1 MKTPGELGKLFEQI
15 AQPDAQGYSQAFSI
29 EELAADYDEG
39 SRLQMAASGV
49 ERTAT

>member
-29 EELAADYDEG
+29 EELAAICSLETLVIVG
-39 SRLQMAASGV
+39 GQ
-49 ERTAT
+49 